1 MKNIKFFKKEE
12 GFTLIEMV
20 IVLSILS
27 IIVLI
32 TIHISINSVDKF
44 GLTSGI
50 NDFETKLEYLETK
63 SLSTKQPILVWF
75 KPNSTKIQYQINNGN
90 INSINLYKGKIS
102 KDNKFTTL
110 VYDGEGNI
118 NQFGTLKLEF
128 NNKRYLVIFRIEKGR
143 YRIVEEK

>member
-1 MKNIKFFKKEE
+1 MNNK

-90 INSINLYKGKIS
+90 IHSINLYKGKIS

-118 NQFGTLKLEF
+118 NQFGILKLEF

>member
-1 MKNIKFFKKEE
+1 MNNK

-102 KDNKFTTL
+102 KDSKFTTL

>member
-1 MKNIKFFKKEE
+1 MNNK
-12 GFTLIEMV
+12 GLTLIEMV

-50 NDFETKLEYLETK
+50 NDFEIKLEYLETK

-118 NQFGTLKLEF
+118 NQFGTLKL
-128 NNKRYLVIFRIEKGR
+128 
-143 YRIVEEK
+143 

>member
-1 MKNIKFFKKEE
+1 MNNK

-118 NQFGTLKLEF
+118 NQFGTFKLEF

>member
-1 MKNIKFFKKEE
+1 MNNK

-32 TIHISINSVDKF
+32 TIYISINSVDKF

-90 INSINLYKGKIS
+90 IHSINLYKGKIS

>member
-1 MKNIKFFKKEE
+1 MNNK

-44 GLTSGI
+44 GLTSVI

>member
-1 MKNIKFFKKEE
+1 MNNK

-110 VYDGEGNI
+110 VYDEEGNI

>member
-1 MKNIKFFKKEE
+1 MNNK

-32 TIHISINSVDKF
+32 TIYISINSVDKF

>member
-1 MKNIKFFKKEE
+1 MNNK
-12 GFTLIEMV
+12 GFTLIEMI

-32 TIHISINSVDKF
+32 TIYISINSVDKL
-44 GLTSGI
+44 GLTNGI
-50 NDFETKLEYLETK
+50 SDFETKLEYLETK

-75 KPNSTKIQYQINNGN
+75 KPNSNKIQYQTYKGDIQ
-90 INSINLYKGKIS
+90 SINLYKGKVS
-102 KDNKFTTL
+102 KDNKFTKL
-110 VYDGEGNI
+110 VYDGKGNI

-128 NNKRYLVIFRIEKGR
+128 NNKHYLVIFRIEKGR

>member
-1 MKNIKFFKKEE
+1 MNNK

-128 NNKRYLVIFRIEKGR
+128 NNKRYLVIFRIEKGW

>member
-1 MKNIKFFKKEE
+1 MNNK
-12 GFTLIEMV
+12 GFTLIEMI

-32 TIHISINSVDKF
+32 TIHISINSVDKL
-44 GLTSGI
+44 GLTNGI
-50 NDFETKLEYLETK
+50 NDFETKLEYIETK

-75 KPNSTKIQYQINNGN
+75 KPNSHKIQYQTNNGD
-90 INSINLYKGKIS
+90 IQSINLYKGKVS

-110 VYDGEGNI
+110 VYDGKGNI
-118 NQFGTLKLEF
+118 NQFGTLKLDF
-128 NNKRYLVIFRIEKGR
+128 NNKHYLVIFRIDKGR

>member
-1 MKNIKFFKKEE
+1 MNNK

-44 GLTSGI
+44 GLTTGI

>member
-1 MKNIKFFKKEE
+1 MNNK

-75 KPNSTKIQYQINNGN
+75 KPNSTKIQYQINKGS
-90 INSINLYKGKIS
+90 IYSINLYKGKIS